1 MVRGTERPKSALC
14 KPGALPLVVA
24 GEVDV
29 LPAERGEVLEQLRI
43 EGLPVSSGDLDRP
56 LYVHGVPERDCGRDE
71 SQPACAIASL
81 LEAPIPDFAETA
93 EENGSGERVS
103 HFTFVE
109 AGMKGGAIPHSG
121 AMKG

>member
-1 MVRGTERPKSALC
+1 L
-14 KPGALPLVVA
+14 
-24 GEVDV
+24 
-29 LPAERGEVLEQLRI
+29 
-43 EGLPVSSGDLDRP
+43 
-56 LYVHGVPERDCGRDE
+56 
-71 SQPACAIASL
+71 L